1 VALVTA
7 SCSAS
12 LSESRR
18 FPVKSSLLI
27 FCPRPVCFLVAGR
40 SSFVLAFGD
49 DFEVFLVASDTF
61 LTLWVS
67 LSAEVDMTLSTL
79 ECLVLGLCLLELEG
93 SCFDEGIEDPDL
105 ECDCLTLVPACF
117 YKNDFS
123 MSMILCNS
131 PIQVYHY

>member
-1 VALVTA
+1 
-7 SCSAS
+7 
-12 LSESRR
+12 
-18 FPVKSSLLI
+18 
-27 FCPRPVCFLVAGR
+27 
-40 SSFVLAFGD
+40 
-49 DFEVFLVASDTF
+49 
-61 LTLWVS
+61 
-67 LSAEVDMTLSTL
+67 MTLSTL